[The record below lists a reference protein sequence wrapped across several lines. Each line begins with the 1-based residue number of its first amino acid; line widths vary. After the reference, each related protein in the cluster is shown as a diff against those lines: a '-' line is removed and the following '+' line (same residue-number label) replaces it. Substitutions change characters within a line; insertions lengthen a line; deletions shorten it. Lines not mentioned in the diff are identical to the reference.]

1 LAQNSNEL
9 AFSFIEKYLFAT
21 KTGWKSIFHLRE
33 THILARLDI
42 MVLYIFF
49 QILKNIEFQLKTQ
62 MGYPLVFLKMYVHDE
77 NGSKSVF
84 LPREAHILAQHY
96 GDVHK
101 FFEVLRN
108 IKFRL
113 ET

>member
-49 QILKNIEFQLKTQ
+49 QIFKNIEFQLKTQ
-62 MGYPLVFLKMYVHDE
+62 MGYPLVLLKMYVHDE
-77 NGSKSVF
+77 NGQNPYFF
-84 LPREAHILAQHY
+84 LVRLIFLLDIMVMY
-96 GDVHK
+96 TS
-101 FFEVLRN
+101 FLR
-108 IKFRL
+108 F
-113 ET
+113 